1 MNRKQLCALIALSL
15 GAAATAQA
23 QDYDDRWYVNPYA
36 GAYFNDEDRLSDDG
50 TLLLGLGIG
59 KYINPNAAIDVFVDR
74 TQRGANEEGRILLGT
89 DDSMDSTMYGVAIRW
104 FFGDSNWRPFI
115 MGGAGLINHRNG
127 VEDGWD
133 PGFQLGLG
141 IQNSLTD
148 RVSFRGEVAYRYDTD
163 GDSIPD
169 SDNYSDWMINL
180 GVVIAL
186 GGASEEVVEER
197 VEERVETP
205 QTSCADLD
213 DDKDGVNNCD
223 DKCPNTAAGQIVGAD
238 GCTQDVVIDLRGVE
252 FKFDRPKSGEMDIA
266 PTLKEPSSEGIA
278 ILDQAVDVLN
288 RYPQVRV
295 EVAGHTDSVGTD
307 EYNQGLSERRSR
319 IVYDYLTGHGVDA
332 GRLSG
337 PVGYGESRPIDT
349 NDTKEGRQRNRR
361 TELDVQK

>member
-23 QDYDDRWYVNPYA
+23 QDYDDRWYVNPYM

-59 KYINPNAAIDVFVDR
+59 KYIGEHVAIDAFVDR
-74 TQRGANEEGRILLGT
+74 TQRGANAEGRALLGT
-89 DDSMDSTMYGVAIRW
+89 DDSMDSTMYGVAARW
-104 FFGDSNWRPFI
+104 FFGDGNWRPFI
-115 MGGAGLINHRNG
+115 MGGLGMINHTNG
-127 VEDGWD
+127 FEEGWD
-133 PGFQLGLG
+133 PGFQVGLG

-148 RVSFRGEVAYRYDTD
+148 RVSFRSEVAYRYDND
-163 GDSIPD
+163 GDSIPGD
-169 SDNYSDWMINL
+169 DNYGDWMINL

-186 GGASEEVVEER
+186 GGAEEVEVTKTEEI
-197 VEERVETP
+197 VETP
-205 QTSCADLD
+205 PTPCTSLD

-223 DKCPNTAAGQIVGAD
+223 DKCPNTAAGQIVGPD

-252 FKFDRPKSGEMDIA
+252 FKFDRPKTGESDIA

-295 EVAGHTDSVGTD
+295 EVAGHTDAIGTD

-332 GRLSG
+332 SRLAG
-337 PVGYGESRPIDT
+337 PVGYGESRPVDT

-361 TELDVQK
+361 TELSVQK

>member
-213 DDKDGVNNCD
+213 DDKDQEVVLGHAAYHHDGQQYYVTGVGPGYPSIANL
-223 DKCPNTAAGQIVGAD
+223 
-238 GCTQDVVIDLRGVE
+238 DL
-252 FKFDRPKSGEMDIA
+252 DP
-266 PTLKEPSSEGIA
+266 EPE
-278 ILDQAVDVLN
+278 VLITN
-288 RYPQVRV
+288 F
-295 EVAGHTDSVGTD
+295 
-307 EYNQGLSERRSR
+307 NGLSLLNQDRKS
-319 IVYDYLTGHGVDA
+319 VV
-332 GRLSG
+332 
-337 PVGYGESRPIDT
+337 
-349 NDTKEGRQRNRR
+349 
-361 TELDVQK
+361 